1 MRAMRQLCLAA
12 LVLAVLVP
20 PATAG
25 TFRIVGLDDLV
36 RTSTAAIEGEVLDT
50 ILYWDEEGRIIVT
63 EAKVQVH
70 DRVFGDSASI
80 LRVKTF
86 GGRVGDYIVDAP
98 GFPTFEKGE
107 QLFLFVTPAEC
118 EEDMVRVT
126 GYQQGQF
133 RVHVDQD
140 DVVRADS
147 AIDLGSHLVELD
159 GTSKRL
165 PASLP
170 LSELKELVREEAEI
184 ASGES
189 R

>member
-25 TFRIVGLDDLV
+25 TFMIVGLDDLV
-36 RTSTAAIEGEVLDT
+36 RSSTAAIEGEVLDT
-50 ILYWDEEGRIIVT
+50 ISYWDEEGRIIVT

-70 DRVFGDSASI
+70 DRVYGEADGV

-86 GGRVGDYIVDAP
+86 GGRVGDYIVEAP
-98 GFPTFEKGE
+98 GFPTFEEGE
-107 QLFLFVTPAEC
+107 QVFLFVMPAEG

-133 RVHVDQD
+133 RVHVDRNNVAQ
-140 DVVRADS
+140 ADS
-147 AIDLGSHLVELD
+147 AIDLGSHLIELD
-159 GTSKRL
+159 GESQRL

-170 LSELKELVREEAEI
+170 LSELKQLVREEAEI
-184 ASGES
+184 ARGES